1 MLVLLSVPQIPF
13 VEVQVADNV
22 LTVSVSATL
31 RMQAIGVSNVQK
43 DSMEKVVLSSALEI
57 KLALDTAA
65 VLLLSMDA
73 SASVVGLVKIAHLH

>member
-73 SASVVGLVKIAHLH
+73 SASVVGLAKIAHLH